1 MASFGR
7 APAPVFGS
15 TRKVNALDAQG
26 YRVAGASGM
35 HTVDPEEEAAYLEW
49 FNKSFQDDADIGSF
63 VPLAPDQLFTL
74 LVEPYVWCKLLNRA
88 SPGAFTAEQVR
99 SMKGQTR
106 RIQQVNNLNAII
118 EKARAIGC
126 QLVNISGADIAD
138 GSKTL
143 ILSMLWQVLE
153 RGLLSSISLNRQ
165 PELRKL
171 LERGET
177 IEDLQHLPP
186 YDLLLRWVNY
196 HLANSDTSRR
206 ITNFGSDIKDSEVY
220 THLLYQ
226 VGRFD
231 GCDMSPLQNRNLVDR
246 AAAVLVQAD
255 KIGCRRFVKKET
267 IVAGNERLNLAF
279 VATIFNERNGL
290 NLPLGQCTFEPKAI
304 QLTAPEGGYAT
315 ASFKIWNQ
323 GRGPMLWAADHPHW
337 VRTAEPRQG
346 YLECGAW
353 QTVHLTAHCTT
364 AGDVRGA
371 LEITGG
377 EAPAPLPVSVRVVP
391 GVLEIEP
398 AELVF
403 EVPEL
408 GQCRRQLSIRNAG
421 AGAMTWRLEMGPA
434 DPRDRAPTGARTQ
447 YLEAT
452 SGGARAPRQ
461 PEGFGTR
468 RASVVVSGGGYR
480 REIPCTISSL
490 QGVLRV
496 DPPQLLFE

>member
-49 FNKSFQDDADIGSF
+49 FNKSLQDDADIGSF
-63 VPLAPDQLFTL
+63 VPLAPDQLFAL
-74 LVEPYVWCKLLNRA
+74 LVEPYVWCKLLNRP
-88 SPGAFTAEQVR
+88 SPGVFTAEQVR

-106 RIQQVNNLNAII
+106 RIQQ
-118 EKARAIGC
+118 
-126 QLVNISGADIAD
+126 
-138 GSKTL
+138 
-143 ILSMLWQVLE
+143 
-153 RGLLSSISLNRQ
+153 
-165 PELRKL
+165 
-171 LERGET
+171 
-177 IEDLQHLPP
+177 
-186 YDLLLRWVNY
+186 
-196 HLANSDTSRR
+196 
-206 ITNFGSDIKDSEVY
+206 DSEVY

-337 VRTAEPRQG
+337 IRTAEPRQG

-353 QTVHLTAHCTT
+353 QTVHLTVLCAT

-377 EAPAPLPVSVRVVP
+377 EAPAALPVSVRVVP

-421 AGAMTWRLEMGPA
+421 AGSMTWRLEMGPGPGPA
-434 DPRDRAPTGARTQ
+434 RGEDAVPRGDERGGT
-447 YLEAT
+447 LEARQAACIE
-452 SGGARAPRQ
+452 ARAPRQ

-496 DPPQLLFE
+496 DPPQLLLEFVRASDPDPDPFAHPQLQSHAHS